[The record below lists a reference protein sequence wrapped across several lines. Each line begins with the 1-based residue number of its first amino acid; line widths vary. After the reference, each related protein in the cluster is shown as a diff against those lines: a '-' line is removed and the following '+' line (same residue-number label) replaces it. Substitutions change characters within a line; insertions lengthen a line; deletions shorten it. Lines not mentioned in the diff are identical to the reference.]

1 MVKRTLLLSLVVL
14 TFFAVA
20 QAGISTAQ
28 GTQQGINFL
37 CIENPTSGCNI
48 QLPVGGTTTAW
59 VASDGDS
66 TLAFDPWGQGRPG
79 SDWLGI
85 NPGWLPFPPNGWSYC
100 AGCGNPNP
108 FQGADIWVISENGEQ
123 SGYAFGHWFFPGNTW
138 NFNGVIQWGIYEAD
152 GVTLSDVVTI
162 GNFGPGGAAGLT
174 FGSTPEPSSLL
185 LLGSGLIG
193 AVGVA
198 RRRFLK

>member
-1 MVKRTLLLSLVVL
+1 MVKRLLLLSLVVL

-28 GTQQGINFL
+28 SNAPINFP
-37 CIENPTSGCNI
+37 CTEDPVNGCVI
-48 QLPVGGTTTAW
+48 QAPFGGTTTAW
-59 VASDGDS
+59 VASDGES
-66 TLAFDPWGQGRPG
+66 YFNPWGNGVDN
-79 SDWLGI
+79 SDLI
-85 NPGWLPFPPNGWSYC
+85 ALNPGW
-100 AGCGNPNP
+100 
-108 FQGADIWVISENGEQ
+108 EQ
-123 SGYAFGHWFFPGNTW
+123 SAGSTWLFCIPCSNPPFTPSNIWYLPEASPDTFGVFDFPGNFW
-138 NFNGVIQWGIYEAD
+138 NFNGVLQWGIYESD
-152 GVTLSDVVTI
+152 GSLSDVLTI
-162 GNFGPGGAAGLT
+162 GNFGPGGTAGMS